1 MRNPRDTRHGRALP
15 WLLGAIAVVLAAA
28 AAVWWFGIRSEAEP
42 EAKLRET
49 PVVTDGDDRG
59 VDGTWELSDPQ
70 RLGSFVGYRVQE
82 QFAASIASQEA
93 TGRTSEVTGRL
104 VIADG
109 EVREAE
115 VRANLAALRS
125 DKDRRD
131 QALRTR
137 GLETDRF
144 PEATFRLTEPIRLP
158 DGLRPGRRVT
168 AEATGEL
175 TLHGVTKTV
184 TIPMEGRWD
193 GRRIQVVGR
202 LPIVFA
208 DYRIDPPNIGGF
220 VTVEDRGEMELQ
232 LFFVRA

>member
-1 MRNPRDTRHGRALP
+1 MRRVDDARHGRALP
-15 WLLGAIAVVLAAA
+15 WLLGAIVVVLGTA
-28 AAVWWFGIRSEAEP
+28 AAVWWFGIRTEAAPEAE
-42 EAKLRET
+42 LRET
-49 PVVTDGDDRG
+49 PVVTGGGGSVEGSWVLR
-59 VDGTWELSDPQ
+59 DPQ

-104 VIADG
+104 VIAGG
-109 EVREAE
+109 EVREVE

-144 PEATFRLTEPIRLP
+144 PEAAFRLTEPIPLP
-158 DGLRPGRRVT
+158 EGLRPGRRVT
-168 AEATGEL
+168 AEGTGEL

-184 TIPMEGRWD
+184 TIPIEGRWD

-208 DYRIDPPNIGGF
+208 DYGIDPPNIGGF

>member
-158 DGLRPGRRVT
+158 DGRPPGHGRGHRRAHPARRDQDGHHPDGGPLGRTADPGGRTPADRVRRLPDRPAEHRRVR
-168 AEATGEL
+168 
-175 TLHGVTKTV
+175 H
-184 TIPMEGRWD
+184 R
-193 GRRIQVVGR
+193 
-202 LPIVFA
+202 
-208 DYRIDPPNIGGF
+208 
-220 VTVEDRGEMELQ
+220 
-232 LFFVRA
+232 